1 MFSNREINKVVLI
14 GNKYFFQDTFYLQ
27 GRCNYN
33 FTQICPCSFYNLPT
47 GFLTTRFVR
56 NDSLLEEIQVLSD
69 FKCEHFK
76 RYAKYTHSEDCL
88 DECRH
93 VEYVSDVSTTQLSQA
108 FLSRLSKGPT
118 HNNETKYITF
128 TVYYKNFDFT
138 RIAYHGKVI
147 SFSLYIY
154 IFFSPSPFL
163 CFWDFTVF
171 VDTAS
176 TSDPWNGHP
185 SKC

>member
-1 MFSNREINKVVLI
+1 MRYYK
-14 GNKYFFQDTFYLQ
+14 
-27 GRCNYN
+27 
-33 FTQICPCSFYNLPT
+33 T

-56 NDSLLEEIQVLSD
+56 NDSPNVFLEEIQVLSD